1 MLEVSK
7 WMIPYPIYV
16 TNEQTIQD
24 ASQLMITHNI
34 NSIPVIDA
42 SHQLINFIQIQDMMQ
57 VLLKANAKN
66 KRVSSISKKHF
77 QSVQQTSNILT
88 LDENFQ
94 DAPVVDDKNK
104 LVGLL
109 RGQDVSRAFF
119 HYIENLSWTDNAE
132 TILSIILES
141 AYEGIAVVN
150 EDGILIEFNEAY
162 ARFTGTNRLDAIGRH
177 VTEVIENT
185 NLHQTVKTQMP
196 ERNVIQNIQGQ
207 DMIVNRIPIRRNG
220 KLIGAIGMLIFEGV
234 SEVYHVYDRLQS
246 EKIINSKQSQSSAVL
261 PQEKNHTA
269 TDHMVG
275 ESELIS
281 NLKTKAREAAQT
293 RATILITGE
302 DGTGKKMYAQ
312 MIHSLSFK
320 PQEDFVHVDCK
331 ELTTELFSPSHDEG
345 LLHRTKGIVYLENI
359 DALS

>member
-1 MLEVSK
+1 
-7 WMIPYPIYV
+7 
-16 TNEQTIQD
+16 
-24 ASQLMITHNI
+24 
-34 NSIPVIDA
+34 
-42 SHQLINFIQIQDMMQ
+42 
-57 VLLKANAKN
+57 
-66 KRVSSISKKHF
+66 
-77 QSVQQTSNILT
+77 
-88 LDENFQ
+88 
-94 DAPVVDDKNK
+94 
-104 LVGLL
+104 
-109 RGQDVSRAFF
+109 FF

-246 EKIINSKQSQSSAVL
+246 EKIINSQRSQPSSVV
-261 PQEKNHTA
+261 PQEKNHT
-269 TDHMVG
+269 TMDQMVG
-275 ESELIS
+275 DSELIS
-281 NLKTKAREAAQT
+281 NLKRKAREAAQT

-312 MIHSLSFK
+312 IIHSLSFK

-331 ELTTELFSPSHDEG
+331 ELTTELLSPSDDEG

-359 DALS
+359 DALSMDLQNKLLHLIQTNQNKLNNKEIFSPKIQLILSTTSDIHEKMKRNEFNHTLYQEIMTHIKMPPLRERKEDIPALLSY